1 MTFPLTISRSAR
13 GILVAAGLAAA
24 LAGCKTSD
32 KGSVTGSI
40 YPTDVRDRHP
50 IVLTSAPKS
59 LDLFPRGASALD
71 GRQAEDL
78 RSFADEYLASG
89 QGRVRILVPR
99 GHGQEAA
106 AQRTAGAARAQLAG
120 AGVPGGAISHG
131 AYQVEDPSIAAPV
144 RVVFSGFKA
153 DVAGPCG
160 LWPQDLGSGQSTQG
174 WSNNPHWNLGCAT
187 RANMAAQIADP
198 LDLVRGRPEGRIDT
212 LKRQGNIEKL
222 RQGKDPSTQYN
233 ATPTQINTAVGAN

>member
-1 MTFPLTISRSAR
+1 MTFPLPNSHTTRCVL
-13 GILVAAGLAAA
+13 LVVGLAAA
-24 LAGCKTSD
+24 LAGCKTAD

-40 YPTDVRDRHP
+40 YPSDVRDRHP

-59 LDLFPRGASALD
+59 IDLFPRGATALD
-71 GRQAEDL
+71 ARQTADI
-78 RSFADEYLASG
+78 RDFADEYLASG
-89 QGRVRILVPR
+89 QGKVRILVPR
-99 GHGQEAA
+99 GHGHEAA
-106 AQRTAGAARAQLAG
+106 AQRTAAAARSQLAG
-120 AGVPGGAISHG
+120 SGVPGGAISQG
-131 AYQVEDPSIAAPV
+131 AYHVEDPSIAAPV
-144 RVVFSGFKA
+144 RVVFSAFKA

-174 WSNNPHWNLGCAT
+174 WRNEPFWNLGCAT

-198 LDLVRGRPEGRIDT
+198 VDLVRARPEGRIDT

-233 ATPTQINTAVGAN
+233 SSPTQINQAVGAN